1 MWRVLLNPIPIL
13 ARLPPVVRLLVAGT
27 FVNKLG
33 SFIVP
38 FLTIVLRREF
48 GLGEKQV
55 GWLLLAYGAG
65 SLASV
70 LIGGALTDR
79 LGRRFTLLLSLG
91 GSGAV
96 AFALGFTD
104 SIRTFV
110 PLLVLFGFMAD
121 LYRPAASSIIG
132 DVLPSSQR
140 ASGFAALR
148 LAVNLGFAA
157 GMTLGGFL
165 ADWNWRLLFIGDGLT
180 TLAYGA
186 VVYFFIKETRPAE
199 HHPGRTG
206 IDGGGPWRDP
216 VFMALL
222 AVSLAFAMIFFNHIS
237 TLPLTVTGAAGYPA
251 RVFGGLVAVNGL
263 LIAVFEMGTVDAL
276 RRHRRLRVAAA
287 GLILTGLGFGLTGV
301 FAHWSWY
308 LATVIIWTFG
318 EILTSPFK
326 MAFIT
331 DWAPPHQRGRYLSMQ
346 GATWSLAIG
355 LNPILFL
362 PLQAALGDG
371 AFWPLM
377 LVIALPAAAVLLRLD
392 RVADRPERL
401 RGLSREAAP
410 PLPPAVG
417 LGPEVV

>member
-1 MWRVLLNPIPIL
+1 MLLNPFPIL
-13 ARLPPVVRLLVAGT
+13 ARLPPVVRILIAGT
-27 FVNKLG
+27 FVNKIG

-48 GLGEKQV
+48 HLTERQV
-55 GWLLLAYGAG
+55 GWLLLAYGVG
-65 SLASV
+65 SLTSV
-70 LIGGALTDR
+70 LVGGALTDR

-91 GSGAV
+91 GSGVV
-96 AFALGFTD
+96 ALALGFAD

-157 GMTLGGFL
+157 GMTIGGFL
-165 ADWNWRLLFIGDGLT
+165 ADWSWRLLFIGDGLT

-186 VVYFFIKETRPAE
+186 LVYFFIEETRPVAQ
-199 HHPGRTG
+199 H
-206 IDGGGPWRDP
+206 GGPAAGSGGSPWRDP
-216 VFMALL
+216 VFLALIG
-222 AVSLAFAMIFFNHIS
+222 VSFGFAMIFFNHIS

-263 LIAVFEMGTVDAL
+263 LIAVFEMGTVDHL
-276 RRHRRLRVAAA
+276 RRFRRLRVAAL
-287 GLILTGLGFGLTGV
+287 GIVLTGLGFGLTGV
-301 FAHWSWY
+301 FLHWSWF
-308 LATVIIWTFG
+308 LLTVVLWTFG
-318 EILTSPFK
+318 EILSTPFK

-331 DWAPPHQRGRYLSMQ
+331 DWAPPDRRGRYLSLQ

-362 PLQAALGDG
+362 PLQAALGDR
-371 AFWPLM
+371 AYWPLM
-377 LVIALPAAAVLLRLD
+377 LLIALPMALVLLRLD

-410 PLPPAVG
+410 ASPPVVG
-417 LGPEVV
+417 LGPQVV

>member
-1 MWRVLLNPIPIL
+1 MLLNPFPIL

-48 GLGEKQV
+48 GLDERQV

-65 SLASV
+65 SLTSV
-70 LIGGALTDR
+70 LVGGALTDR

-91 GSGAV
+91 GSGCV
-96 AFALGFTD
+96 ALALGFTD

-165 ADWNWRLLFIGDGLT
+165 ADWSWRLLFIGDGLT

-186 VVYFFIKETRPAE
+186 VVYLFIKETRPEE
-199 HHPGRTG
+199 HAPGHPRRAPGP
-206 IDGGGPWRDP
+206 GPWRDP
-216 VFMALL
+216 VFLTLL
-222 AVSLAFAMIFFNHIS
+222 GVSFAFAMIFFNHIS
-237 TLPLTVTGAAGYPA
+237 TMPLTVIGAGYRA

-263 LIAVFEMGTVDAL
+263 LIALFEMGTVGAL
-276 RRHRRLRVAAA
+276 HRHRRLRVAAA
-287 GLILTGLGFGLTGV
+287 GLLLSGIGFGLTGV
-301 FAHWSWY
+301 HSHWSWF
-308 LATVIIWTFG
+308 LLTVVVWTFG
-318 EILTSPFK
+318 EILTSPFT

-355 LNPILFL
+355 LNPLLFL
-362 PLQAALGDG
+362 PLQAALGDRF
-371 AFWPLM
+371 FWPLM
-377 LVIALPAAAVLLRLD
+377 LLIALPAALVLLRLD
-392 RVADRPERL
+392 RVADRPHLL
-401 RGLSREAAP
+401 RGFAHDTAP
-410 PLPPAVG
+410 AFPPAVG
-417 LGPEVV
+417 PGPEVV

>member
-1 MWRVLLNPIPIL
+1 MLFNPVPIL
-13 ARLPPVVRLLVAGT
+13 ARLPPVVRLLIAGT
-27 FVNKLG
+27 FINKVG

-48 GLGEKQV
+48 HLSEKQV
-55 GWLLLAYGAG
+55 GWLLLAYGVG
-65 SLASV
+65 SLTSV
-70 LIGGALTDR
+70 LAGGALTDR

-96 AFALGFTD
+96 AVTLGFAD

-148 LAVNLGFAA
+148 LAINLGFAA

-186 VVYFFIKETRPAE
+186 LVYFFIRETRPAPA
-199 HHPGRTG
+199 HADGPAPTG
-206 IDGGGPWRDP
+206 GSPWRDP
-216 VFMALL
+216 VFMSLL
-222 AVSLAFAMIFFNHIS
+222 AVSFGFAMIFFNHIS
-237 TLPLTVTGAAGYPA
+237 TLPLTVTGPAGYKA

-263 LIAVFEMGTVDAL
+263 LIAIFEMGTVDHL
-276 RRHRRLRVAAA
+276 RHFRRLRVAAV
-287 GLILTGLGFGLTGV
+287 GMVLTGLGFGLTGV
-301 FAHWSWY
+301 FLHWSWF
-308 LATVIIWTFG
+308 LLTVILWTFG
-318 EILTSPFK
+318 EILSTPFK

-331 DWAPPHQRGRYLSMQ
+331 DWAPPERRGRYLSMQ

-362 PLQAALGDG
+362 PLHAALGDR
-371 AFWPLM
+371 AYWPLM
-377 LVIALPAAAVLLRLD
+377 LLIALPLALVLMRLD
-392 RVADRPERL
+392 RVADRPELL
-401 RGLSREAAP
+401 RGLSRDAAP
-410 PLPPAVG
+410 ASPPAVG

>member
-1 MWRVLLNPIPIL
+1 MNPLPIL

-27 FVNKLG
+27 FINKVG

-48 GLGEKQV
+48 HLGERQV

-65 SLASV
+65 SLVSI
-70 LIGGALTDR
+70 LTGGALTDR

-91 GSGAV
+91 GSGLV
-96 AFALGFTD
+96 ALALGFAE

-148 LAVNLGFAA
+148 LAVNLGFAV
-157 GMTLGGFL
+157 GMSLGGIL
-165 ADWNWRLLFIGDGLT
+165 ADWNWRLLFFGDGLT
-180 TLAYGA
+180 TLAYAA
-186 VVYFFIKETRPAE
+186 VVYLFIAETRPAAPSPAAVHE
-199 HHPGRTG
+199 A
-206 IDGGGPWRDP
+206 GGTSPWRDA
-216 VFMALL
+216 VFLQL
-222 AVSLAFAMIFFNHIS
+222 IAVSFVFAMIFFNHIS
-237 TLPLTVTGAAGYPA
+237 TLPLTVTGPAGYPA

-263 LIAVFEMGTVDAL
+263 VIALFEMGTVDRL
-276 RRHRRLRVAAA
+276 RRFRRLRVAAVGNLLA
-287 GLILTGLGFGLTGV
+287 GAGFALTGLV
-301 FAHWSWY
+301 MHWGWF
-308 LATVIIWTFG
+308 LATVVIWTAG
-318 EILTSPFK
+318 EILTMPFK

-331 DWAPPHQRGRYLSMQ
+331 DWAPPDRRGRYLSWH

-355 LNPILFL
+355 LNPLLFL
-362 PLQAALGDG
+362 PLQAALGDR
-371 AFWPLM
+371 AYWPLM
-377 LVIALPAAAVLLRLD
+377 LLLALPGTWLLLRLD

-401 RGLSREAAP
+401 RGLAGEPAP
-410 PLPPAVG
+410 PIAPAVAA
-417 LGPEVV
+417 EV

>member
-1 MWRVLLNPIPIL
+1 MDALLLNPIPIL
-13 ARLPPVVRLLVAGT
+13 ARLPPVVRLLIAGT
-27 FVNKLG
+27 FVNKVG

-48 GLGEKQV
+48 GLDEKQV
-55 GWLLLAYGAG
+55 GWLLLAYGGG

-91 GSGAV
+91 GSGVV
-96 AFALGFTD
+96 ALVLGFAS
-104 SIRTFV
+104 SIQTFV

-165 ADWNWRLLFIGDGLT
+165 ADWNWRLLFIGDGIT

-186 VVYFFIKETRPAE
+186 VVYFFIRETRPGDHAAG
-199 HHPGRTG
+199 HSQAH
-206 IDGGGPWRDP
+206 GGPGPWRDP
-216 VFMALL
+216 VFLTLL
-222 AVSLAFAMIFFNHIS
+222 GVSFAFAMIFFNHIS
-237 TLPLTVTGAAGYPA
+237 TLPLTVTGAGYRA
-251 RVFGGLVAVNGL
+251 RVFGALVAVNGL
-263 LIAVFEMGTVDAL
+263 LIAVFEMGTVDGL
-276 RRHRRLRVAAA
+276 RHFRRLRVAAV
-287 GLILTGLGFGLTGV
+287 GLLLTGIGFGLTGA
-301 FAHWSWY
+301 FRHWSWF
-308 LATVIIWTFG
+308 LLTVVVWTFG

-362 PLQAALGDG
+362 PLQAALGDRTY
-371 AFWPLM
+371 WPLM
-377 LVIALPAAAVLLRLD
+377 LLIAIPAAAVLLRLD

-401 RGLSREAAP
+401 RGLSSASTAT
-410 PLPPAVG
+410 AGGWVSH
-417 LGPEVV
+417 